1 MAKNHE
7 NISQKNSNNIN
18 KSQIKCENTSP
29 NTSTDSSTQGQ
40 TDNTSSEIDINE
52 LMRQI
57 GIINVSI
64 NTLYIIIIALLK
76 NVDFNF
82 WQRAKLI
89 DQIQG
94 TNYAENLADKSDSP
108 KDANRLSIY
117 ASGVF
122 LCINWVEYQRILSI
136 SKDEKE
142 IKRAYHAFIS
152 SLLFFIANVISRYTF
167 VL

>member
-1 MAKNHE
+1 MAKNNE
-7 NISQKNSNNIN
+7 NNSQKNFNNIN
-18 KSQIKCENTSP
+18 KSETKHENTSSS
-29 NTSTDSSTQGQ
+29 TSTDSSTQGQ

-57 GIINVSI
+57 GIINLSI
-64 NTLYIIIIALLK
+64 NTLYVIIISLLK
-76 NVDFNF
+76 NLDFNF

-94 TNYAENLADKSDSP
+94 TNYAENLVDKSDNP
-108 KDANRLSIY
+108 KVANTLGIY
-117 ASGVF
+117 AAGVF
-122 LCINWVEYQRILSI
+122 LSINWVEYQRISSI

-152 SLLFFIANVISRYTF
+152 SLLLFISNVISRYTF